1 MTEEEK
7 RKALLDFMAA
17 EQRRSPLSFNQD
29 RINNIMHRTARQRE
43 LYASLARQGIT
54 WQQLK
59 QAYDE
64 EYAKGQSEMIR
75 FRLSFFYGSLAV
87 AFHEWFSS
95 PSEQT
100 SAFLHQVEKTING
113 EDSKESI
120 VRRCLAETGVDVSG
134 FDVPPQTAKSTRKD
148 RAAVER
154 MRKTGITEK
163 DLEDEKRIG
172 YQHGWNREFYHSV
185 CYAAAALCLHAEH
198 ELAPGDIESFIERI
212 EEICDEEISAV
223 EIIERAK
230 REAGIDVDPFLK
242 AAGQT

>member
-29 RINNIMHRTARQRE
+29 KINNMMLRTARQRE

-87 AFHEWFSS
+87 AFHERFSS
-95 PSEQT
+95 STEQT
-100 SAFLHQVEKTING
+100 SAYLRQVEKTING
-113 EDSKESI
+113 EDSKE
-120 VRRCLAETGVDVSG
+120 ETPPVDVVLSFYRKAPIG
-134 FDVPPQTAKSTRKD
+134 FPVFKVPTT
-148 RAAVER
+148 
-154 MRKTGITEK
+154 
-163 DLEDEKRIG
+163 
-172 YQHGWNREFYHSV
+172 
-185 CYAAAALCLHAEH
+185 
-198 ELAPGDIESFIERI
+198 
-212 EEICDEEISAV
+212 
-223 EIIERAK
+223 
-230 REAGIDVDPFLK
+230 
-242 AAGQT
+242 

>member
-43 LYASLARQGIT
+43 LYASLAQQGIT
-54 WQQLK
+54 WQELK

-87 AFHEWFSS
+87 AFHERFSS
-95 PSEQT
+95 SSEQT
-100 SAFLHQVEKTING
+100 SAYLRQVDKTING
-113 EDSKESI
+113 EDSKEGI
-120 VRRCLAETGVDVSG
+120 VQRCLTETGVDVSG
-134 FDVPPQTAKSTRKD
+134 FDVPPQTTKSTRKD
-148 RAAVER
+148 KAAVER
-154 MRKTGITEK
+154 MRKTGITQK
-163 DLEDEKRIG
+163 DLEDERRIG

-185 CYAAAALCLHAEH
+185 CYAAAALCLYAEH
-198 ELAPGDIESFIERI
+198 GLTPGDIESFIERI
-212 EEICDEEISAV
+212 EEICDEEISAA
-223 EIIERAK
+223 EIIERAR
-230 REAGIDVDPFLK
+230 RETRIDVDPFLK
-242 AAGQT
+242 EPGQT